1 VLDILGGTIVFRAT
15 AHVYDLI
22 YEAMGKDYSAES
34 DQIRGEILAR
44 NPSSRTL
51 LDVACGTG
59 GHSAHLR
66 DWFTVTGVDMDTAM
80 LEQARRRLPGVELI
94 QGDMRSL
101 ALARRFDAV
110 ICLFSS
116 IGYMTTVEELDTAI
130 KVMADHLEPGGV
142 LIVDGW
148 LRPDA
153 WIDPGTTHMECAES
167 GDLKVVRVGRSR
179 RDGDRSY
186 LEMHYLIASVN
197 RIDHVVEHH
206 ALRLFDNGQYR
217 SAFTNAALRVECVDS
232 PMPGRDRYIGQPA
245 A

>member
-1 VLDILGGTIVFRAT
+1 VFRTT

-22 YEAMGKDYSAES
+22 YQAMGKDYRAES
-34 DQIRGEILAR
+34 DQVRREILAR
-44 NPSSRTL
+44 TPSARTL

-59 GHSAHLR
+59 GHLAHLR
-66 DWFTVTGVDMDTAM
+66 DWYTVTGVDIDPGM

-94 QGDMRSL
+94 EADMRTL

-130 KVMADHLEPGGV
+130 KVMAGHLEPGGV

-153 WIDPGTTHMECAES
+153 WTDPGITHMECAES

-179 RDGDRSY
+179 RDGDRSH
-186 LEMHYLIASVN
+186 LEMHHLIATLDH
-197 RIDHVVEHH
+197 IDHLVENHT
-206 ALRLFDNGQYR
+206 LRLFADGQYR
-217 SAFTNAALRVECVDS
+217 AAFTGAGLIVESVDS
-232 PMPGRDRYIGQPA
+232 PMPGRDRYIGQSVHFRTGTSRT
-245 A
+245 